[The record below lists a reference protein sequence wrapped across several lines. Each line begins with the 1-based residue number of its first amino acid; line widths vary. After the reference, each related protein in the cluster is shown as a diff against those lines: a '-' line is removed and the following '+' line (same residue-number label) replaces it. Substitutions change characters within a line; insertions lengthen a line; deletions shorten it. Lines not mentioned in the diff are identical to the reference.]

1 MKNTIEVE
9 LKFILTPEQEELLLA
24 HATFVK
30 KIEFTD
36 TYYDT
41 TGYGLTTKDIWLR
54 ARNGKFV
61 LKYPLATTSDVLKL
75 QYNAPKQEIED
86 EETIRKTLSIPLG
99 RSLREDLI
107 KSHIKP
113 LYTFRNIRKKYSKNG
128 FNIDLDTA
136 IFDDFTYETCEI
148 ECEVGNAAEIDA
160 ALEKIVAFATAH
172 GLSVK
177 PVEGRLIEYLRRK
190 HPTHYHALQ
199 HKTSKK

>member
-9 LKFILTPEQEELLLA
+9 LKFILTLEQEELLLT

-41 TGYGLTTKDIWLR
+41 TDYDLTTKDIWLR
-54 ARNGKFV
+54 SRNGKFV
-61 LKYPLATTSDVLKL
+61 LKYPLATTSDALKL
-75 QYNAPKQEIED
+75 QSNAPKQEIED
-86 EETIRKTLSIPLG
+86 EEAIRKTLSIPLG
-99 RSLREDLI
+99 HSLREDLL

-113 LYTFRNIRKKYSKNG
+113 LYTFRNVRKTYTKNG

-148 ECEVGNAAEIDA
+148 EREVENAAEIDA
-160 ALEKIVAFATAH
+160 TLEQIVTFARAH

-190 HPTHYHALQ
+190 HPAHYHALQ
-199 HKTSKK
+199 YKTAKK